1 MTLDIY
7 VKPLENGFLA
17 TVFGLPNCI
26 AEAPTPE
33 EAIEQVQQEA
43 QKWQKADAVVSVAG
57 PERGRPQRSPKE
69 LIGMWADDEQWDEF
83 IEAMRRYRAE
93 LDANPDTI

>member
-1 MTLDIY
+1 MILDIY

-43 QKWQKADAVVSVAG
+43 QKWQKADAVASVAG
-57 PERGRPQRSPKE
+57 TERLRRSPKE

-83 IEAMRRYRAE
+83 VEAMRSYRAE
-93 LDANPDTI
+93 LDANPDTV